1 MKHSILFIIIA
12 IICIFANGS
21 LAHPPDSLKL
31 SVDTTGTLLVKVYH
45 PVKDQV
51 KHYINQVLV
60 ELNGKEI
67 IKQTFNSQTDKTAQE
82 LIYKIIDA
90 KANDKI
96 TVTAYCNITGKKKDT
111 LTLTVSEKS
120 ETEEEK

>member
-1 MKHSILFIIIA
+1 MKYSIIPVIIA
-12 IICIFANGS
+12 ILCIFATGS
-21 LAHPPDSLKL
+21 LAHPPDSLQM
-31 SVDTTGTLLVKVYH
+31 SIDSTGILLIQVYH
-45 PVKDQV
+45 PVKDHT
-51 KHYINQVLV
+51 KHYINKITV

-67 IKQTFNSQTDKTAQE
+67 IQQTLNSQTNKIVQE